1 MSGKQSIT
9 FIGGIGAPYEFGGEL
24 LKNKNILAQLRG
36 NGFKVNAIDTYK
48 SHHSVAR
55 LIVVLSKLFYALLFR
70 RKDIFVLSSSFENY
84 YSLLKLMAYLP
95 FNYDIV
101 DWVIGCSLNKLVE
114 NKSVEK
120 KFLDI
125 ARIHIVEADGM
136 KKELESSIDLLNI
149 RVLYNFRELKPLPRI
164 NKYDDGK
171 IHFMFFSRITPLKG
185 VSDIMTA
192 VNSLNASGYGN
203 KYCIDFYGD
212 IEPEYKAEFE
222 EGISGNQN
230 LRFCKTIQLREWRNY
245 DIIARYHYM
254 LFPTYW
260 PGEGFPGA
268 IIDSYI
274 AGVPVIASDWMYV
287 PEFIEDGKT
296 GRIIP
301 THDVNALVVVMKE
314 AIDGKMDS
322 MTMSMNCQRKAIEF
336 DSRNVLNPQI
346 VKEIMRG

>member
-1 MSGKQSIT
+1 MKNIT
-9 FIGGIGAPYEFGGEL
+9 FIGGIGAPTEFGGEL
-24 LKNKNILAQLRG
+24 LKNKNILAELRT
-36 NGFKVNAIDTYK
+36 NGYKVTSIDTYK
-48 SHHSVAR
+48 SHHSIAR
-55 LIVVLSKLFYALLFR
+55 LIKVLSKLFYALLFR

-84 YSLLKLMAYLP
+84 YSLLKLMTYLP

-101 DWVIGCSLNKLVE
+101 DWVIGCSLNKLVK
-114 NKSVEK
+114 NNSVEK

-136 KKELESSIDLLNI
+136 KKELASSIGLSNI

-185 VSDIMTA
+185 VADIMSA
-192 VNSLNASGYGN
+192 VIYLNSNGYGD

-212 IEPEYKAEFE
+212 IEPEYKTEFE
-222 EGISGNQN
+222 VCISGNHN
-230 LRFCKTIQLREWRNY
+230 LHFCETVQLREWDNY
-245 DIIARYHYM
+245 NILARYHYM

-268 IIDSYI
+268 IIDCYI

-301 THDVNALVVVMKE
+301 THDVNALAAVMKE

-322 MTMSMNCQRKAIEF
+322 ITMSMNCQRKASEF
-336 DSRNVLNPQI
+336 DSKNVLNPHVI
-346 VKEIMRG
+346 KEIMHNLI

>member
-1 MSGKQSIT
+1 MSVKQSIT

-101 DWVIGCSLNKLVE
+101 DWVIGCSLNKLVQN
-114 NKSVEK
+114 NKIDK
-120 KFLDI
+120 KFLNI
-125 ARIHIVEADGM
+125 ARIHIVEAEGM
-136 KKELESSIDLLNI
+136 KKELLDALNI
-149 RVLYNFRELKPLPRI
+149 TNIKVLYNFRELCSLPRI

-171 IHFMFFSRITPLKG
+171 IHFLFFSRITPLKG
-185 VSDIMTA
+185 VVDIMSA
-192 VNSLNASGYGN
+192 VISLNSSGYED

-222 EGISGNQN
+222 EGISANHN
-230 LRFCKTIQLREWRNY
+230 LQFCETIQLREWDNY
-245 DIIARYHYM
+245 SKLARYHYM

-274 AGVPVIASDWMYV
+274 AGVPVLASDWSYV
-287 PEFIEDGKT
+287 PEFITDGET
-296 GRIIP
+296 GRVFP
-301 THDVNALVVVMKE
+301 AQDVDALISVMKE
-314 AIDGKMDS
+314 AIEGQMDCMKMS
-322 MTMSMNCQRKAIEF
+322 QICQIRASRF
-336 DSRNVLNPQI
+336 DTKNVLSESVLREI
-346 VKEIMRG
+346 VNG

>member
-1 MSGKQSIT
+1 MKSIT
-9 FIGGIGAPYEFGGEL
+9 FIGGIGAPNEFGGEL
-24 LKNKNILAQLRG
+24 LKNKSILVQLRATG
-36 NGFKVNAIDTYK
+36 YIVNVVDTYK

-55 LIVVLSKLFYALLFR
+55 MIKVLSKLFYALLFR
-70 RKDIFVLSSSFENY
+70 HKDVFVLSSSFENY
-84 YSLLKLMAYLP
+84 YGLLKLMAYLP

-114 NKSVEK
+114 SNSVEK
-120 KFLDI
+120 RFLDI

-136 KKELESSIDLLNI
+136 KRELENSINLSNI

-185 VSDIMTA
+185 VADIILAATTLVA
-192 VNSLNASGYGN
+192 NGYGD
-203 KYCIDFYGD
+203 KFCIDFFGD
-212 IEPEYKAEFE
+212 IEPEYKDEFE
-222 EGISGNQN
+222 KSILENHN
-230 LRFCKTIQLREWRNY
+230 LQFCKTIQLREWNNY
-245 DIIARYHYM
+245 NILAHYHYM

-274 AGVPVIASDWMYV
+274 AGVPIIASDWMYV
-287 PEFIEDGKT
+287 PEFIEDGQT

-301 THDVNALVVVMKE
+301 THDVNALVAVMME
-314 AIDGKMDS
+314 AIDGKMDC
-322 MTMSMNCQRKAIEF
+322 MAMSGNCQRKASEFESKNILKPQVFTEIIE
-336 DSRNVLNPQI
+336 
-346 VKEIMRG
+346 G